1 MKKFY
6 LTGACLSALF
16 LAAGCSNQ
24 APTTTVTTNTTANT
38 ATANS
43 ANTNS
48 GATNANSSTASTAT
62 IEARE
67 PEQYQ
72 ATVTLKLDTTGAQ
85 GQNTM
90 NLPPLTA
97 LVARNGADKRMEFS
111 MPVGEKVIYLDRA
124 DKRFLIMPNRKQYAE
139 INRESVGMEVRDI
152 MTPGQLVE
160 RARGLRGV
168 EQVGEEQFNG
178 RTAVRY
184 RYGAITDTKS
194 QAGQVQ
200 TESFVLVDKETGLP
214 VRSETVSEAGTSANV
229 QGNQV
234 KGLRLL
240 TEMSNIQTTAPAD
253 LFAEPTDFAK
263 IPPEQ
268 VRNQVMGIFQAAGL
282 ILGQLIKSAPATV
295 SSPGATP
302 PTLNTPANT
311 APQQ

>member
-6 LTGACLSALF
+6 LTGVCLSALIV
-16 LAAGCSNQ
+16 AAGCNQ

-38 ATANS
+38 ANTNS

-48 GATNANSSTASTAT
+48 AANTNSSTASTAT

-72 ATVTLKLDTTGAQ
+72 AAITLKLDTTGAQ

-90 NLPPLTA
+90 TLPPLTA
-97 LVARNGADKRMEFS
+97 NVARNGADKRMEFS
-111 MPVGEKVIYLDRA
+111 MPGGEKIVYLDRA
-124 DKRFLIMPNRKQYAE
+124 DKRLLIMPNRKQYAE
-139 INRESVGMEVRDI
+139 INRDSVGFEIRDF
-152 MTPGQLVE
+152 MTPGRLVE
-160 RARGLRGV
+160 RARGLKGV
-168 EQVGEEQFNG
+168 ERVGEEQFNG

-200 TESFVLVDKETGLP
+200 TESFVLVDKDTGLP
-214 VRSETVSEAGTSANV
+214 VRSETVSEAGSTANV

-234 KGLRLL
+234 KGLRLV
-240 TEMSNIQTTAPAD
+240 TEMNNIQTTAPAE

-268 VRNQVMGIFQAAGL
+268 VRSQVAGIFQAAGL
-282 ILGQLIKSAPATV
+282 ILGQLLQKAPETV
-295 SSPGATP
+295 TNPSATP
-302 PTLNTPANT
+302 PTLNTPAANNS
-311 APQQ
+311 PQH

>member
-6 LTGACLSALF
+6 LTGACLSALI
-16 LAAGCSNQ
+16 LAAACNQ

-38 ATANS
+38 ATANT

-97 LVARNGADKRMEFS
+97 QVARNGADKRMEFS
-111 MPVGEKVIYLDRA
+111 MPGGEKVIYLDRA

-139 INRESVGMEVRDI
+139 INRESIGMEVRDI

-184 RYGAITDTKS
+184 RYGAVTDTKS

-214 VRSETVSEAGTSANV
+214 VRSETVSEAGSTANV

>member
-16 LAAGCSNQ
+16 LAAGCNQ

-38 ATANS
+38 ATTNSATANS
-43 ANTNS
+43 GTV
-48 GATNANSSTASTAT
+48 NANSSTASAAV

-72 ATVTLKLDTTGAQ
+72 ATITLKLDTTGAQ

-90 NLPPLTA
+90 TLPPLVA
-97 LVARNGADKRMEFS
+97 NVARNGTDKRMEFS
-111 MPVGEKVIYLDRA
+111 MPGGEKIVYLDRA
-124 DKRFLIMPNRKQYAE
+124 DKRLLIMPNRKQYAE
-139 INRESVGMEVRDI
+139 INRDAVGFEIRDF

-160 RARGLRGV
+160 RARGLKGV
-168 EQVGEEQFNG
+168 ERVGEEQYNG
-178 RTAVRY
+178 RPAVRY
-184 RYGAITDTKS
+184 RYGSITDTKS

-200 TESFVLVDKETGLP
+200 TESFVLVDKDTGLP
-214 VRSETVSEAGTSANV
+214 VRSETVSEAGSTANV

-240 TEMSNIQTTAPAD
+240 TEMTNIQTVAPAD

-268 VRNQVMGIFQAAGL
+268 VRSQVAGIFQAAGL
-282 ILGQLIKSAPATV
+282 IMGQLLQKAPETV
-295 SSPGATP
+295 TNPSATP
-302 PTLNTPANT
+302 PTLNTPAANT
-311 APQQ
+311 SPRP

>member
-6 LTGACLSALF
+6 LTGACFSALL
-16 LAAGCSNQ
+16 LAAACNQ
-24 APTTTVTTNTTANT
+24 APNTTVTTNTTANT
-38 ATANS
+38 ATANT

-48 GATNANSSTASTAT
+48 GAMNANSSTASTAT

-97 LVARNGADKRMEFS
+97 QVARNGADKRMEFS
-111 MPVGEKVIYLDRA
+111 MPGGEKVIYLDRA
-124 DKRFLIMPNRKQYAE
+124 DKRLLIMPNRKQYAE
-139 INRESVGMEVRDI
+139 INRESVGVEVRDI

-184 RYGAITDTKS
+184 RYGAVTDTKS

-214 VRSETVSEAGTSANV
+214 VRSETVSEAGTTANV

-240 TEMSNIQTTAPAD
+240 TEMNNIHTTAPAD
-253 LFAEPTDFAK
+253 LFAEPTDYAK

>member
-6 LTGACLSALF
+6 LTGTCLSALI
-16 LAAGCSNQ
+16 LAAACNQ
-24 APTTTVTTNTTANT
+24 APSTTVTTNTTANT
-38 ATANS
+38 ATANT
-43 ANTNS
+43 ANANS

-97 LVARNGADKRMEFS
+97 QVARNGADKRMEFS
-111 MPVGEKVIYLDRA
+111 MPGGEKVVYLDRA

-139 INRESVGMEVRDI
+139 INRESIGMEVRDI

-184 RYGAITDTKS
+184 RYGAVTDTKS

-214 VRSETVSEAGTSANV
+214 VRSETVSEAGSTANV

>member
-6 LTGACLSALF
+6 LTGACLSALV
-16 LAAGCSNQ
+16 LAAGCNQ

-38 ATANS
+38 ATANT

-111 MPVGEKVIYLDRA
+111 MPGGEKVIYLDRA

>member
-6 LTGACLSALF
+6 LTGACLSALV
-16 LAAGCSNQ
+16 LAAGCNQ

-38 ATANS
+38 ATANT

-90 NLPPLTA
+90 TLPPLTA
-97 LVARNGADKRMEFS
+97 QVARNGADKRMEFS
-111 MPVGEKVIYLDRA
+111 MPGGEKVIYLDRA
-124 DKRFLIMPNRKQYAE
+124 DKRLLIMPNRKQYAE

-168 EQVGEEQFNG
+168 ERVGEEQFNG
-178 RTAVRY
+178 RAAVRY
-184 RYGAITDTKS
+184 RYGAVTDTKS

-214 VRSETVSEAGTSANV
+214 VRSETVSEAGTTANV

-253 LFAEPTDFAK
+253 LFAEPTDYAK